1 MQPAGT
7 QPAPQQRPVMP
18 AAHAPA
24 REEQTSAFV
33 PLLILMAALAI
44 WTGFQTFQLTHER
57 EALAALRV
65 NQEAQVQQ
73 AQKVRQTL
81 DQLAS
86 ETQKLA
92 DGGNANAR
100 IVVEELRKRGVT
112 INRPAQPA
120 EAK

>member
-1 MQPAGT
+1 MP
-7 QPAPQQRPVMP
+7 MP
-18 AAHAPA
+18 AAQSPA
-24 REEQTSAFV
+24 GDERKSAFV
-33 PLLILMAALAI
+33 PLLVLMAALAV
-44 WTGFQTFQLTHER
+44 WTGFQTLQLSHER
-57 EALAALRV
+57 EALATLRA

-112 INRPAQPA
+112 INRPAQAP
-120 EAK
+120 ESK